1 MAAVTAGLSTAEPTR
16 TWENAVN
23 AVNDKTPD
31 APEAPDDDFEDLDL
45 DLPVI
50 NRDMSGRSMGWLLIA
65 SGLIG
70 FGASL
75 ALAIE
80 KFLKLSNPDHV
91 ASCSLNIFLDCSD
104 AMASWQGALL
114 GFPNPF
120 IGVAAFPVVVTTGVV
135 LLMGVK
141 LPRWY
146 LLCLFAGTVAA
157 LGLVIF
163 LVYTSV
169 SVLGKLCPYC
179 MVVWAAVIPL
189 FWFTLVYA
197 VQERAIAVS
206 DGLRSAL
213 VRNRVVLLVGLYA
226 VVVAWVL
233 IVLGPAIADHLR
245 TS

>member
-1 MAAVTAGLSTAEPTR
+1 M
-16 TWENAVN
+16 N
-23 AVNDKTPD
+23 AVNDRGTGPGEGTD
-31 APEAPDDDFEDLDL
+31 DLHDDDFGDL
-45 DLPVI
+45 DLPVV
-50 NRDMSGRSMGWLLIA
+50 NHDMSGRTMGWVLIVF
-65 SGLIG
+65 GLIG

-104 AMASWQGALL
+104 AMASWQGGLL

-135 LLMGVK
+135 LLIGVK

-146 LLCLFAGTVAA
+146 WLCLFAGTVAA
-157 LGLVIF
+157 LGLVVF
-163 LVYTSV
+163 LIYTSV

-179 MVVWAAVIPL
+179 MVVWVAVIPL

-197 VQERAIAVS
+197 LQERFIPAA

-213 VRNRVVLLVGLYA
+213 VRNRVILLVGLYA
-226 VVVAWVL
+226 IAVAWVL
-233 IVLGPAIADHLR
+233 IALGPAIADHLR
-245 TS
+245 AS

>member
-1 MAAVTAGLSTAEPTR
+1 M
-16 TWENAVN
+16 NAV
-23 AVNDKTPD
+23 
-31 APEAPDDDFEDLDL
+31 DDRSGSTEPHDEDFDDLDL
-45 DLPVI
+45 DLPVV
-50 NRDMSGRSMGWLLIA
+50 NHDMSGRTMGWLLVVF
-65 SGLIG
+65 GLIG

-80 KFLKLSNPDHV
+80 KVLKLANPDRV

-104 AMASWQGALL
+104 AMASWQGGLL

-135 LLMGVK
+135 LLIGVT

-146 LLCLFAGTVAA
+146 WLCLLAGTVAA

-163 LVYTSV
+163 LIYTSV

-179 MVVWAAVIPL
+179 MVVWVAVIPL

-197 VQERAIAVS
+197 VQERAISVS
-206 DGLRSAL
+206 DGLRAVL
-213 VRNRVVLLVGLYA
+213 VRNRVVLLVGLYVLA
-226 VVVAWVL
+226 VAWVL
-233 IVLGPAIADHLR
+233 IAMGPAIADHIRL
-245 TS
+245 S

>member
-1 MAAVTAGLSTAEPTR
+1 MAAVTAGLETAGPTR

-23 AVNDKTPD
+23 AANDTRPETPD
-31 APEAPDDDFEDLDL
+31 GHDDDLDPDDL
-45 DLPVI
+45 DLPVA
-50 NRDMSGRSMGWLLIA
+50 NRDMSGPAMGWLLIA
-65 SGLIG
+65 FGLVG
-70 FGASL
+70 FVASI

-80 KFLKLSNPDHV
+80 KFLKLSNPNHV
-91 ASCSLNIFLDCSD
+91 ASCSINIFLDCAD

-135 LLMGVK
+135 LLLGVT

-146 LLCLFAGTVAA
+146 WLCLFAGTVAA

-163 LVYTSV
+163 LIYTSV

-197 VQERAIAVS
+197 VQERVITVS

-233 IVLGPAIADHLR
+233 IVMGPAIADHIR
-245 TS
+245 MS

>member
-1 MAAVTAGLSTAEPTR
+1 M
-16 TWENAVN
+16 N

-31 APEAPDDDFEDLDL
+31 APDDDLDDL
-45 DLPVI
+45 DLPVL
-50 NRDMSGRSMGWLLIA
+50 NRDMSGQAMGWLLIVFA
-65 SGLIG
+65 LIG
-70 FGASL
+70 FIASL
-75 ALAIE
+75 ALSIE

-104 AMASWQGALL
+104 AMASWQGNLL

-135 LLMGVK
+135 LVLGVK

-146 LLCLFAGTVAA
+146 WLSLFAGTVAA

-163 LVYTSV
+163 LIYTSV

-179 MVVWAAVIPL
+179 MVVWAVVIPL
-189 FWFTLVYA
+189 FWFTFVYA
-197 VQERAIAVS
+197 VQERALRVG
-206 DGLRSAL
+206 DGLRAAL
-213 VRNRVVLLVGLYA
+213 LRNRVVLLVGLYA
-226 VVVAWVL
+226 VGVAWVL
-233 IVLGPAIADHLR
+233 IVMGPAIADHIR